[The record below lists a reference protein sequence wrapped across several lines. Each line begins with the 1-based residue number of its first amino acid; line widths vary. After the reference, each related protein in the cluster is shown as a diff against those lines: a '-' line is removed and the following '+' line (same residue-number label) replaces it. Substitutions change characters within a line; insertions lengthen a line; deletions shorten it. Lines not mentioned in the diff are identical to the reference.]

1 MNFYRNGVVCLAVTM
16 MLAGCITNLP
26 PRAPEGWTVPLEHL
40 GLNGD
45 VRRLDEPHRW
55 EVRQVSSFDRTGGNN
70 DDRYGHQVWD
80 GGALL
85 ADLEG
90 PGVVTRIWSRNPHG
104 ILYIFVDDNE
114 HPIITTPFEQFF
126 SGPAV
131 EYQSPGFNLF
141 SEPFVSKG
149 SGGYFSYVP
158 IPYESSCRIMATD
171 IDDSLGYQVTYID
184 LPAGTP
190 IQSYDLTLTQ
200 RDQDF
205 FRKWQKNW
213 ESTNYRWSDRKT
225 EEVWKSRH
233 KYNPGEDYQ
242 VVPLRGSGVITEIE
256 IEIESA
262 DQDVMDDVWLAI
274 FFDGQDDPGVLTPI
288 GDFFAASSKDVNDYD
303 SLALGRSEGRMWC
316 RYPMPY
322 REAAEIRFINTS
334 DQIADISY
342 WVTYRPEEVQHD
354 NYFFARY
361 NSAETK
367 EGMPYEVLS
376 VKGEGHF
383 VGASISATEADSLL
397 ILEGDD
403 SYSVDGRSPEE
414 FHGTGTD
421 DYFNAG
427 WYFAEGSTSSPTAG
441 VALKDAKK
449 PNGFSAY
456 RSHFTEPVTFEDSF
470 VFNLEHGP
478 NNDRPGVKYSS
489 VSYWYQNDRTP
500 TLRPIPEIQGV
511 ELRKAD

>member
-1 MNFYRNGVVCLAVTM
+1 MNGFRNGVICLVAGVI
-16 MLAGCITNLP
+16 LAGCVTNLT
-26 PRAPEGWTVPLEHL
+26 PRAREGWTVPLDHL

-45 VRRLDEPHRW
+45 IRRLDEPHRW

-70 DDRYGHQVWD
+70 DDRYGEQVWS
-80 GGALL
+80 GGAIL

-104 ILYIFVDDNE
+104 TLFIFVDDIE
-114 HPIITTPFEQFF
+114 HPIIVTPFESLF
-126 SGPAV
+126 SGDL
-131 EYQSPGFNLF
+131 EYDGVSARLFNA
-141 SEPFVSKG
+141 PFTDQG

-158 IPYESSCRIMATD
+158 IPYESHCRIMATG
-171 IDDSLGYQVTYID
+171 IDDSLGYQVTYVD

-190 IQSYDLTLTQ
+190 IQSFGLTLSEDDE
-200 RDQDF
+200 RFFKRWQD
-205 FRKWQKNW
+205 NW
-213 ESTNYRWSDRKT
+213 EFTNYRWSNRKT

-233 KYNPGEDYQ
+233 KYSPGEDYQ

-256 IEIESA
+256 ISMESA
-262 DQDVMDDVWLAI
+262 DEDTMDGVWLAI
-274 FFDGQDDPGVLTPI
+274 FFDGQEDPGVLTPI

-303 SLALGRSEGRMWC
+303 SLVLGRSEGRMWC

-322 REAAEIRFINTS
+322 RESAEIRFINTTEE
-334 DQIADISY
+334 IADITY
-342 WVTYRPEEVQHD
+342 AVTYRPEEVAHD

-361 NSAETK
+361 NSAETV
-367 EGMPYEVLS
+367 EGAPYEVLS
-376 VKGEGHF
+376 VNGEGHF
-383 VGASISATEADSLL
+383 VGASISAENADSLI

-403 SYSVDGRSPEE
+403 SYSVDGRSAQE

-427 WYFAEGSTSSPTAG
+427 WYFAEGGSSGPTHG

-456 RSHFTEPVTFEDSF
+456 RSHFTEPVTFDKSF

-478 NNDRPGVKYSS
+478 NNDRPGVQYSS
-489 VSYWYQNDRTP
+489 VSYWYQNDRSP
-500 TLRPIPEIQGV
+500 SLRAIPEIQGV
-511 ELRKAD
+511 PLQKAD